1 MRETDPRDPSLALCQ
16 ICANRDHTTLAEG
29 NDGAFHR
36 YNTCLLWASHV
47 SGLNLDDIIAECLRI
62 GWEGFSTE
70 LEFLESAPE
79 GEE

>member
-1 MRETDPRDPSLALCQ
+1 MIADFLNNKQDA
-16 ICANRDHTTLAEG
+16 
-29 NDGAFHR
+29 
-36 YNTCLLWASHV
+36 LLWASRV

-70 LEFLESAPE
+70 LEFLETAPE